1 VVERELGRMLR
12 RGEQVHHISEDKQD
26 NHPDNLFLCYNVE
39 HQKAHDKLH
48 LAKPKTS

>member
-1 VVERELGRMLR
+1 MLR